1 MVIIGLISGTS
12 ADGIDAAVVDVQ
24 GAPPDVR
31 ARLLRFVT
39 VPWPDELR
47 AAIFA
52 AFRPESSSVDRL
64 TALDF
69 ALGERFAQAAQA
81 AAAAA
86 GITLDAVDL
95 IASHGQTLWHA
106 VGADDMVKST
116 LQMGQP
122 AVIAERTGM
131 TVVADF
137 RARDVAAGGQGA
149 PLVGYTDYLLLRHPT
164 RTRAVQNIGGIA
176 NVTVL
181 RGGCAPEDVFA
192 FDTGPGNMLI
202 DDATLRATNGAQPF
216 DRDGLL
222 GAAGLPDDELIAALM
237 SHPYFALPPP
247 KTTGREQFGRQ
258 FGADAW
264 ARGRE
269 RGLSPE
275 DIIATATKLT
285 AVSIADAYTRYV
297 GAVDEVVLCGGGADN
312 PTLVR
317 MIGEA
322 LPGGVVLRSDD
333 LGVPADA
340 KEAIAFAVLAYET
353 AHARPGNLPS
363 VTGAHGPRVL
373 GAITPGDNF
382 AALMRRI
389 YARE

>member
-1 MVIIGLISGTS
+1 MVIIGLMSGTS
-12 ADGIDAAVVDVQ
+12 ADGIDVAVVDVQ
-24 GAPPDVR
+24 GAPPDVG

-39 VPWPDELR
+39 VPWPDDLR

-52 AFRPESSSVDRL
+52 AFRPESSAVDRL

-69 ALGERFAQAAQA
+69 ALGERCALAARA
-81 AAAAA
+81 AADAA
-86 GITLDAVDL
+86 GMPMTSIDL

-106 VGADDMVKST
+106 VGADDPVKST
-116 LQMGQP
+116 LQLGQP
-122 AVIAERTGM
+122 AVIAERSGV

-137 RARDVAAGGQGA
+137 RVRDVAAGGQGA
-149 PLVGYTDYLLLRHPT
+149 PLVGYTDYLLLRHAT
-164 RTRAVQNIGGIA
+164 LTRAVQNIGGIA
-176 NVTVL
+176 NVTAL
-181 RGGCAPEDVFA
+181 QGGCAPEAVFA

-202 DDATLRATNGAQPF
+202 DDATLRATDGAQVF
-216 DRDGLL
+216 DRDGRL
-222 GAAGLPDDELIAALM
+222 GAAGRPDDALIAELM
-237 SHPYFALPPP
+237 RHPYFALPPP

-258 FGADAW
+258 FGADVW
-264 ARGRE
+264 ERGRG

-275 DIIATATKLT
+275 DIVATVTKLT

-317 MIGEA
+317 MIGAA
-322 LPGGVVLRSDD
+322 LPGARVLRSDD

-353 AHARPGNLPS
+353 VHARPGNLPS
-363 VTGAHGPRVL
+363 VTGARGPRVL

-382 AALMRRI
+382 AALMPRI
-389 YARE
+389 YGGL